1 MLALDRPLGVVADL
15 ALFGDHADRD
25 RVYYIPTRPRIAVS
39 SGQHELV
46 FVKFK
51 PEEAEQGGVGLLSF
65 TTELVAD
72 ENQLERA
79 KDHLVRQGVSE
90 PRLAQVP
97 WMGGKAYFAAALE
110 EGDGFVEHLLG
121 EITPDLAATN
131 RAVFSARLNED
142 GARLIEALVRMEGAT
157 PLGVRYELE
166 YAGLRPALDVR
177 IRADY
182 KRIYQELS
190 WGFQFGVAYE
200 GVGVRASV
208 ESATQKLVEA
218 GAIEIEV
225 LHFTDDAPLKARV
238 DEAIRWIQDRILE
251 DFFKTSLQPA
261 KHENLLEK
269 AIAAAVKLGAATL
282 QDALKDA
289 SLVTQLAQELGIP
302 VDALKRLGQGAA
314 GGGAGAGAGAASQS
328 TFALKL
334 QFTFRD
340 IKQEELKTITLD
352 WREAHAER
360 RTAAPQGLLS
370 RIGGA
375 PHVVE
380 ASDAGAFW
388 DTLDVNVRPL
398 GDFNALGVQR
408 LIVQLAYPDENAPDT
423 QKALTFEPGASEPKR
438 FSAWTNGKSPRY
450 RARTEVHFD
459 TEGAWPGPPVF
470 IGEWQTLQSL
480 ELAVHPLSEVPRLE
494 VEISPG
500 TLKFAETPQA
510 QVDLKV
516 DGAIVAT
523 HMLTEAKPTAT
534 FRRRLDPAQ
543 PDAAAAAAHVVE
555 ARTTWFFDGGRRVE
569 GEWAPVE
576 GTTLLVHSPWRGSR
590 KLRVLPMLPDDFL
603 EALVTL
609 TLVEPTR
616 SEAVELSFA
625 PGERRAKSVS
635 IPALS
640 ENPPPV
646 QVDTLVIRGD
656 GSSFVGA
663 PFTTS
668 DPVVLIRDRDG
679 AHRQVSVRLLAGPT
693 LSGHGL
699 MAVQV
704 QLLDANGETLDN
716 VVFTESRRDPGLL
729 LVPAGEEGPPA
740 RYRVIRYGLDGLAM
754 EGAIQE
760 VPANS
765 AELLIPAVVR
775 A

>member
-1 MLALDRPLGVVADL
+1 M
-15 ALFGDHADRD
+15 
-25 RVYYIPTRPRIAVS
+25 S
-39 SGQHELV
+39 SGQRELV
-46 FVKFK
+46 FVKFR

-72 ENQLERA
+72 DNQLERA

-110 EGDGFVEHLLG
+110 EGDGFVEQLLG

-131 RAVFSARLNED
+131 RAMFSARLNED
-142 GARLIEALVRMEGAT
+142 GARLVEALVRMEGAT

-166 YAGLRPALDVR
+166 YDGLRPALDVR

-182 KRIYQELS
+182 KRMYQELS

-289 SLVTQLAQELGIP
+289 SIATQLAKELGIP
-302 VDALKRLGQGAA
+302 LDALKHLGQGAA
-314 GGGAGAGAGAASQS
+314 SGAAGAGAASQS

-398 GDFNALGVQR
+398 GDFNALGVHR
-408 LIVQLAYPDENAPDT
+408 LIVQLAYPDETAPDT

-470 IGEWQTLQSL
+470 VGEWQTLQSL
-480 ELAVHPLSEVPRLE
+480 ELAVHPLSSVPRLE

-534 FRRRLDPAQ
+534 FRRRLEPAQ
-543 PDAAAAAAHVVE
+543 PDAAAAAAPVVE

-590 KLRVLPMLPDDFL
+590 KLRVLPMLPDDFI

-609 TLVEPTR
+609 TLDEGSR
-616 SEAVELSFA
+616 SESVEVSFA
-625 PGERRAKSVS
+625 PGERRAKSIAIAS
-635 IPALS
+635 LS
-640 ENPPPV
+640 ETPPPV
-646 QVDTLVIRGD
+646 RVDALVIRGD
-656 GSSFVGA
+656 GSSFVGT

-679 AHRQVSVRLLAGPT
+679 VHRQVSVRLIAGQTLAAN
-693 LSGHGL
+693 GL

-704 QLLDANGETLDN
+704 QLLDRNGEVLDN

-729 LVPAGEEGPPA
+729 LVPAGEEGSPA
-740 RYRVIRYGLDGLAM
+740 RYRVIRYALDGSAS
-754 EGAIQE
+754 EGSPEE
-760 VPANS
+760 VPAT
-765 AELLIPAVVR
+765 AELLVSAVAR
-775 A
+775 P

>member
-15 ALFGDHADRD
+15 ALFGDHADRN
-25 RVYYIPTRPRIAVS
+25 RVFYVPTRPRIAASS
-39 SGQHELV
+39 SGQPELV
-46 FVKFK
+46 FVKFR

-72 ENQLERA
+72 DAQLGKA
-79 KDHLVRQGVSE
+79 KDYLVRQGVSE
-90 PRLAQVP
+90 PHLVQVP
-97 WMGGKAYFAAALE
+97 WVGGKAVFAAALE
-110 EGDGFVEHLLG
+110 QGDGFVEQLLG

-131 RAVFSARLNED
+131 RALFSARLNED
-142 GARLIEALVRMEGAT
+142 GARLVEALVGMEGPS

-166 YAGLRPALDVR
+166 YDGLRPALDVR

-200 GVGVRASV
+200 GIGVRASV
-208 ESATQKLVEA
+208 ESATQKLLEA
-218 GAIEIEV
+218 GAIEIDV
-225 LHFTDDAPLKARV
+225 LQFTDDASLRARV
-238 DEAIRWIQDRILE
+238 DDAIRWIEDRILE

-261 KHENLLEK
+261 KQENLLDK
-269 AIAAAVKLGAATL
+269 AIAAAIKLGAATL

-289 SLVTQLAQELGIP
+289 SLVTKIAEELGIP
-302 VDALKRLGQGAA
+302 VDALKRLGQAA
-314 GGGAGAGAGAASQS
+314 SSGGGGSAGKASES

-340 IKQEELKTITLD
+340 IHQEELKTITLD

-375 PHVVE
+375 PHIVE
-380 ASDAGAFW
+380 AEDVGAFW

-398 GDFNALGVQR
+398 GDFAALGVQR
-408 LIVQLAYPDENAPDT
+408 LVVQLAYPDETAPDK
-423 QKALTFEPGASEPKR
+423 QNALTFEQGETGPKK
-438 FSAWTNGKSPRY
+438 FSAWTNGKPPRY
-450 RARTEVHFD
+450 RGRTEVHFD

-470 IGEWQTLQSL
+470 IGEWKTLQSL
-480 ELAVHPLSEVPRLE
+480 ELAVHPLTGVPKLE

-510 QVDLKV
+510 QVDLRL
-516 DGAIVAT
+516 DGNIVAT
-523 HMLTEAKPTAT
+523 RMLSEAKPTAT
-534 FRRRLDPAQ
+534 FRLRLESGESPVADVPAL
-543 PDAAAAAAHVVE
+543 E

-569 GEWAPVE
+569 GDWIPVE

-590 KLRVLPMLPDDFL
+590 KLRVLPMLPDDFI

-609 TLVEPTR
+609 TLIEGNR
-616 SEAVELSFA
+616 SESVEVSFA
-625 PGERRAKSVS
+625 PGERRAKAAS
-635 IPALS
+635 ISSLS
-640 ENPPPV
+640 EDPPPV
-646 QVDTLVIRGD
+646 KVDALVIRGD
-656 GSSFVGA
+656 SSSFVGT

-679 AHRQVSVRLLAGPT
+679 AQRQVSVRLLAGPT

-699 MAVQV
+699 IAVQV
-704 QLLDANGETLDN
+704 QLLDAKGDTVDN

-729 LVPAGEEGPPA
+729 LVPVAQDPPP
-740 RYRVIRYGLDGLAM
+740 RYRVIRYKLDGSAM
-754 EGAIQE
+754 EDVSVE
-760 VPANS
+760 VPTDS
-765 AELLIPAVVR
+765 AEVLIPAVVKP
-775 A
+775 